1 MTTIFRAQRQ
11 GRDEPSPRRAARLAR
26 RSAARTST
34 RPASLSSRDAGRERR
49 RHDLDVLL
57 FTVTWIAAWTAFAL
71 YLPVNALTAG

>member
-1 MTTIFRAQRQ
+1 MTPIFRAMGGTSR
-11 GRDEPSPRRAARLAR
+11 GNTPARTTR

-49 RHDLDVLL
+49 RHDLDLLL
-57 FTVTWIAAWTAFAL
+57 FTVAWIAAWTAFAL